1 MRALY
6 LMSPP
11 SPLGEAR
18 DWGPRGFLILG
29 ESADQNAGVIERWN
43 RESREVL
50 DQARVGLSYVHS
62 PALYAVF
69 SLCIFRASLREPV
82 FFVCRLSAV

>member
-1 MRALY
+1 MPTGQAA
-6 LMSPP
+6 SEVTTKTIF
-11 SPLGEAR
+11 G
-18 DWGPRGFLILG
+18 RGYINNFG
-29 ESADQNAGVIERWN
+29 AGVIERWN